1 MQSADNFSNALS
13 DRLCRLAHDLNNG
26 LGVITGYCE
35 LTLEKTDSDSELARR
50 LRLILDVA
58 QSLAKKIN
66 GHECRWVAAQNPYPS
81 NVQPSSAGD
90 DGKELIQINRR
101 PANLW

>member
-1 MQSADNFSNALS
+1 MQSADNLSGGLS

-26 LGVITGYCE
+26 LGVITGHCE
-35 LTLEKTDSDSELARR
+35 LTLEKPDVDPELARR

-66 GHECRWVAAQNPYPS
+66 GHDCRWVAAQNPCPS
-81 NVQPSSAGD
+81 NVQPSSARE
-90 DGKELIQINRR
+90 DGKVQITTR
-101 PANLW
+101 PTNLW